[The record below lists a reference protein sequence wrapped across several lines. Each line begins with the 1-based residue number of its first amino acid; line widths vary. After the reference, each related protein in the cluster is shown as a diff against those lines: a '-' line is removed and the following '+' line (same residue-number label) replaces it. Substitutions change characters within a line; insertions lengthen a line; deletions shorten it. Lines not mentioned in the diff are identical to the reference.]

1 MKSETDFK
9 KDLIIITYSSVL
21 ITTTYLFLLKISPL
35 IFSLLCFFPLICIS
49 IITNNKQTLAS
60 FIISI
65 ICICLAFKFPGNI
78 DRSNISFLISNIIFI
93 FGFSYLLII
102 LLDLDKN
109 KNFGEKLSLYV
120 LITSLIFIA
129 LYFSYLSNTIN
140 NLIMEIKEEYI
151 ASTVPQNKFIVKEL
165 NTLFEGITKIF
176 PSINYIYHLFIII
189 GNVFIAKRLLK
200 KFNFDL
206 KKNLNF
212 SNFLIPN
219 WFLIIYLFF
228 FFVIFLLQG
237 ELEKFILNVIISLS
251 CIFLLSGIYIFKK
264 FIEKINQPLFLKILI
279 LFLLFIFLGYVLIL
293 SLFFLGL
300 INKIKHFFKEK
311 FG

>member
-65 ICICLAFKFPGNI
+65 ICICLAFKFQGNI

-228 FFVIFLLQG
+228 FLVIFLLQG